1 MLVMT
6 PKQELRLYSRAI
18 KEGWPVSQQ
27 QRESVLATAAQLLAS
42 GDPKLIELAADI
54 VFKAEA
60 INIKREELEAKGR
73 SSDEDR
79 RLQLLTLA
87 QRLPVGELARLAA
100 SRGIDI
106 DGAERPNEG
115 PAAEGG

>member
-1 MLVMT
+1 MT

-79 RLQLLTLA
+79 RLQLL
-87 QRLPVGELARLAA
+87 GLARLAA